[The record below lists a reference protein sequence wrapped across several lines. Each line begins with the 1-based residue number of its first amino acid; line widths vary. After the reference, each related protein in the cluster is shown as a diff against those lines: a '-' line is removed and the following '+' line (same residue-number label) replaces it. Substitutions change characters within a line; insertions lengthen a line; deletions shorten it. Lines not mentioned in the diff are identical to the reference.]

1 MAFNRCTAF
10 KVNVLSEHTIPCKP
24 LIVLLILYMDLD
36 ITGLFSEGKA
46 HVSEGH
52 ESHPVPNIVINGLQ
66 RIPTGRPFWP
76 IRVSAAA
83 STPPPSGRTGALS
96 SQLPFCGRGYSAK
109 AGEGLKQTAKKP
121 TVLISLLNL
130 VVQTL
135 CFRLS

>member
-1 MAFNRCTAF
+1 MLTF
-10 KVNVLSEHTIPCKP
+10 KTDFDMSE
-24 LIVLLILYMDLD
+24 
-36 ITGLFSEGKA
+36 LFSDSNS
-46 HVSEGH
+46 HISEDC
-52 ESHPVPNIVINGLQ
+52 ERSPVPNVVINGFQ
-66 RIPTGRPFWP
+66 CIPTGRPSWP

-121 TVLISLLNL
+121 AFLTSLLNF
-130 VVQTL
+130 VAQTL